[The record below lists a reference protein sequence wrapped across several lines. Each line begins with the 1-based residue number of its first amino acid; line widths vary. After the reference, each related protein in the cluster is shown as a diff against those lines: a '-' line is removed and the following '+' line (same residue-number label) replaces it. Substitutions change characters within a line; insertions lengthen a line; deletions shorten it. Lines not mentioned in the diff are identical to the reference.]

1 MYPNSLVYSLRVI
14 KLKSLCAILW
24 QHYKAS
30 QVSKST
36 SRDSIKK
43 VWMTSKTLKQIKCIM
58 KKLDITIVCPWLCN
72 LCSLFALTKEQNNVF
87 VCLFVSF
94 SMRPSLLHQKWRH
107 AGMTCNFVFVLFSK
121 KTICAFCMLL
131 PQIFIISYLTANNK
145 QKTIH
150 CYRLIILY
158 YSKNKFFYFKW
169 KYRENYNLLKN

>member
-1 MYPNSLVYSLRVI
+1 MYSLRVI
-14 KLKSLCAILW
+14 QLKSLCAILW

-72 LCSLFALTKEQNNVF
+72 LCSLFALTKEQNNVS
-87 VCLFVSF
+87 VCLLVFLCA
-94 SMRPSLLHQKWRH
+94 LLFYTRSEDMQGWPVTLCLYCSARKQ
-107 AGMTCNFVFVLFSK
+107 FVLFVCSSPK
-121 KTICAFCMLL
+121 SLSLATWQ
-131 PQIFIISYLTANNK
+131 QITNK
-145 QKTIH
+145 
-150 CYRLIILY
+150 RLIILY